1 MVPIHLTI
9 SCLARMSEPEPHL
22 RRNGGGFG
30 SSSASI
36 QDWRSTCTAVTPIR
50 QRRAEDVSQPL
61 YDQAM
66 DGELS
71 NGLPHL
77 TTLDNRIV
85 RADTGATVL
94 LRGLNRSG
102 LEYSEPDEQGFLSA
116 AAITR
121 SEIQTIV
128 KEWGAN
134 IIRLPFNQDWV
145 LRGRGSWSADA
156 YRSALDQV
164 ISWASRF
171 GAYTLLDLQWLDA
184 DRPYGGDRNFVAP
197 LPNVQSVELWNLLA
211 TRYRG
216 EPAVLYDIFNEPHDR
231 LPDDPYPLNREDG
244 TAYPAALYR
253 VTKAEWQPWARRLI
267 ATIRDG
273 NPDSLV
279 FVSGTNWGYDLRG
292 MPMDIPRLVYSTHV
306 YPARGGDWPE
316 AFGHL
321 AAKVPVFAGEWGGA
335 DSDLKWGQKLV
346 DYFDSLQ
353 IGWTAW
359 SWHNAPLIVQRY
371 TPTSF
376 GRIIRAG
383 LSSGT

>member
-1 MVPIHLTI
+1 
-9 SCLARMSEPEPHL
+9 
-22 RRNGGGFG
+22 
-30 SSSASI
+30 
-36 QDWRSTCTAVTPIR
+36 
-50 QRRAEDVSQPL
+50 
-61 YDQAM
+61 M
-66 DGELS
+66 DGEFS

-77 TTLDNRIV
+77 TTLGNRIV
-85 RADTGATVL
+85 RTDNKETVL

-102 LEYSEPDEQGFLSA
+102 LEYAEPDEQGFLSA
-116 AAITR
+116 AGVFRA
-121 SEIQTIV
+121 EIQMIV
-128 KEWGAN
+128 SEWGAN

-184 DRPYGGDRNFVAP
+184 DCTYGGDRNFVAP

-216 EPAVLYDIFNEPHDR
+216 ESAVLYDIFNEPHDR
-231 LPDDPYPLNREDG
+231 LPDDPYPLNRADG
-244 TAYPAALYR
+244 TPYPAELYR
-253 VTKAEWQPWARRLI
+253 VTMTEWQPWVRKLAG
-267 ATIRDG
+267 AIRDV
-273 NPDSLV
+273 NPDSLI

-292 MPMDIPRLVYSTHV
+292 MPLNIPHLVYSTHV
-306 YPARGGDWPE
+306 YPTRGRNWPG

-321 AAKVPVFAGEWGGA
+321 AAKVPVFASEWGGGEN
-335 DSDLKWGQKLV
+335 DLKWGKKLA

-353 IGWTAW
+353 MGWTAW
-359 SWHNAPLIVQRY
+359 SWHNAPHIVQRY

-376 GRIIRAG
+376 GELVRAS
-383 LSSGT
+383 LSA